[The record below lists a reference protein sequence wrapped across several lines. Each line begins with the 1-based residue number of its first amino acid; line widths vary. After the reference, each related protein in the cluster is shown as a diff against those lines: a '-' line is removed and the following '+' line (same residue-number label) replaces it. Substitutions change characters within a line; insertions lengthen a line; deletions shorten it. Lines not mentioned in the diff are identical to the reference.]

1 MIWITEA
8 EDAEVARI
16 MRLSHAELVAEA
28 HARGEDP
35 KKIVAEVDDII
46 QSAKAEAGRLSKER
60 TSKYYEGKET
70 AFFVDPR
77 PLCLMCGKPI
87 MPGCPNCPHDNR

>member
-1 MIWITEA
+1 MSWITEA

-46 QSAKAEAGRLSKER
+46 QSAKAEAVRRSKER
-60 TSKYYEGKET
+60 AAKM
-70 AFFVDPR
+70 VDPA
-77 PLCLMCGKPI
+77 LICQMCGEAI
-87 MPGCPNCPHDNR
+87 SSDCRNCPHDNR